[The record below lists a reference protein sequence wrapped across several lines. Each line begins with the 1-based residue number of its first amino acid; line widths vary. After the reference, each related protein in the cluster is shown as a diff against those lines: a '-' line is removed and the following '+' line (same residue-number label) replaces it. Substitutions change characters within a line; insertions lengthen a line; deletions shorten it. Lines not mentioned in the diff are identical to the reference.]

1 MIIYYSSPS
10 NHVRNI
16 VKDMDGEKRELLIKE
31 KVSKYFFINAI
42 KWGKA
47 SKQEKEV
54 TFIND
59 EIDLKNLKELTIIG
73 PVWAGKPSNP
83 IQTFIKQ
90 NKDELNKIK
99 DLKIILNCEGSD
111 GKSKEFI
118 SQYLDNY
125 KYSVITNKK

>member
-1 MIIYYSSPS
+1 
-10 NHVRNI
+10 
-16 VKDMDGEKRELLIKE
+16 MDGEKRELLIKE
-31 KVSKYFFINAI
+31 KVSKYFFINAL

-73 PVWAGKPSNP
+73 PVWAGKPCNP

-99 DLKIILNCEGSD
+99 DLKIILNCEGAD
-111 GKSKEFI
+111 GKSNDFI
-118 SQYLDNY
+118 SQYLVNY

>member
-1 MIIYYSSPS
+1 
-10 NHVRNI
+10 
-16 VKDMDGEKRELLIKE
+16 MDGEKRELLIKE